1 MINED
6 KIRQVYASDPKKGF
20 KMLMD
25 NFRYLYIIIYGVWWY
40 HMRMQKM
47 FFKKSLSG
55 YTVIWDSFVV
65 KAR

>member
-1 MINED
+1 MLPTR
-6 KIRQVYASDPKKGF
+6 KRGF